1 MNSMAPVID
10 TAMVLAAGLG
20 KRMRPLTDTKP
31 KPMVTLAGRPLIDHT
46 LDRLA
51 AAGIARVIV
60 NVHYMADALEAHL
73 TDRRDKELPPE
84 ITVSDERGVLL
95 ETGGGIVKALP
106 LLGDKP
112 FLVCNSDTTWAETAD
127 VDNFGMLMSAWDGS
141 RMDSLLLLAEKDH
154 SIGYSGDGDFD
165 LADDGRLTRRAEGA
179 STPYVF
185 AGVSIAKPEMFA
197 DTPEGPFSLNVL
209 WDKAIAAGRL
219 YGVVLDGWWMH
230 VGTPEALADADLFIA
245 GLATR
250 EGERG

>member
-1 MNSMAPVID
+1 MNSVTAEID

-20 KRMRPLTDTKP
+20 KRMRPLTDTMP
-31 KPMVTLAGRPLIDHT
+31 KPMVTLAGRPLIDHA

-51 AAGIARVIV
+51 TAGIARAIV
-60 NVHYMADALEAHL
+60 NVHYKADVLEAHL
-73 TDRRDKELPPE
+73 AERREQDLPPE

-112 FLVCNSDTTWAETAD
+112 FFICNSDTTWAETAET
-127 VDNFGMLMSAWDGS
+127 DNFGMLMSAWDGS
-141 RMDSLLLLAEKDH
+141 RMDSLLLLAEKDR
-154 SIGYSGDGDFD
+154 SIGYAGDGDFE
-165 LADDGRLTRRAEGA
+165 LAGDGRLTRRAEGT

-185 AGVSIAKPEMFA
+185 AGVSIAKPEMFVGA
-197 DTPEGPFSLNVL
+197 PEEPFSLNVL